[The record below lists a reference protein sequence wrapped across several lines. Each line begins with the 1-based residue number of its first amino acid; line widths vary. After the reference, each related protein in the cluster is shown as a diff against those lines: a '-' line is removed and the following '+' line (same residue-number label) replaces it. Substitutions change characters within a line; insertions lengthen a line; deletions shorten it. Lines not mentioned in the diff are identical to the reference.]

1 MVRSPSFP
9 LPSPLCFPCLPFTS
23 SLKGGPGIPGVSA
36 FPAGC
41 RFGPLLP
48 GLHGPKPGLRHAL
61 CSLHERGGCYRC
73 GGDVPAAPSSRC
85 FRHRDTGV
93 PNAELLSHRCPFP
106 FPFPFCSRSH
116 CRQKAEAQTRHVHS
130 GTRGGSQLCSS
141 LLGHLFLFIVFKKG
155 KKKGKKVSPSPLPSP
170 LPPSYLPEPN
180 FSKICILI
188 GRSPLSSSPFC
199 LAAEGRVCLVD
210 RRGAMSPA
218 GQGKGCWRQNGRN
231 ERDRD
236 PSWKRLYR

>member
-1 MVRSPSFP
+1 MFVSLSWYVPSLF
-9 LPSPLCFPCLPFTS
+9 LPSPLCFLSLPSPS

-93 PNAELLSHRCPFP
+93 PDAELLSHRCPFP
-106 FPFPFCSRSH
+106 FLFPFCPLSH
-116 CRQKAEAQTRHVHS
+116 CRQKAKAQTRHVHS

-155 KKKGKKVSPSPLPSP
+155 RKKKKKGFPITSSFSSWPKLPARTKFFQNLPPHFYRKVPPFPP
-170 LPPSYLPEPN
+170 LPPVSLWRGESGCGQERGYSTSRTRERMLE
-180 FSKICILI
+180 
-188 GRSPLSSSPFC
+188 
-199 LAAEGRVCLVD
+199 AE
-210 RRGAMSPA
+210 
-218 GQGKGCWRQNGRN
+218 
-231 ERDRD
+231 EE
-236 PSWKRLYR
+236 

>member
-1 MVRSPSFP
+1 MFVSLSRYVPPLF
-9 LPSPLCFPCLPFTS
+9 LPSPLRFPSLPSTS

-61 CSLHERGGCYRC
+61 CSLHERGRCYRR
-73 GGDVPAAPSSRC
+73 GGDVPAAPSGRC

-106 FPFPFCSRSH
+106 FPFPFCPLSH

-155 KKKGKKVSPSPLPSP
+155 KKKKEKKRFPHHLFLL
-170 LPPSYLPEPN
+170 LPPKTTCQNQILPK
-180 FSKICILI
+180 SVTAL
-188 GRSPLSSSPFC
+188 
-199 LAAEGRVCLVD
+199 
-210 RRGAMSPA
+210 
-218 GQGKGCWRQNGRN
+218 
-231 ERDRD
+231 
-236 PSWKRLYR
+236 